1 LLTSAAADRI
11 NQVMSAKTVN
21 TLLLAVLLG
30 MARATIILAS
40 GAQGRPSVEVP
51 AVSAAP
57 EENARDTRD
66 RLRQLLDEYPPSVGQ
81 VLRLD
86 PSLLTRA
93 DYLATYP
100 KLAAFLAQHPE
111 VAHNPVFFIG
121 DSGYRLI
128 DNRSRVLNLMEGIFA
143 GIAGLIVFSTIVGL
157 LAWVIRSVIN
167 YRSWLRATKIQ
178 TDAHT
183 KIFDRLSSNEELM
196 AYVQSPAGQRF
207 LTSTSLTVDI
217 LPRTVGA
224 PVGRILWSMQAGV
237 VIALAGAGLWV
248 AKATVIEEV
257 AQLLHV
263 VSVLAIAIGIG
274 FIVSALLAYA
284 LSYRLGLLEPA
295 SR

>member
-1 LLTSAAADRI
+1 M
-11 NQVMSAKTVN
+11 MSAKTLN
-21 TLLLAVLLG
+21 ALLLTVLLG
-30 MARATIILAS
+30 AARPAIMLAS
-40 GAQGRPSVEVP
+40 GAQGRSSAEVP
-51 AVSAAP
+51 TVSAGT
-57 EENARDTRD
+57 EENARETRD

-100 KLAAFLAQHPE
+100 KLAAFLAQRPE
-111 VAHNPVFFIG
+111 VAHNPVFFLG

-128 DNRSRVLNLMEGIFA
+128 DNRSRALNLMQGIFA